1 VSVRYQTALLP
12 PDEKGRV
19 MWGIRDL
26 ANGGRWVETGGEVER
41 FPIEDGAIGWIRR
54 QTYLNETAT
63 YRA

>member
-1 VSVRYQTALLP
+1 MSVRYQTALLP

-26 ANGGRWVETGGEVER
+26 ANDGEFVETGGQVER
-41 FPIEDGAIGWIRR
+41 HTIEDGARDWIRR